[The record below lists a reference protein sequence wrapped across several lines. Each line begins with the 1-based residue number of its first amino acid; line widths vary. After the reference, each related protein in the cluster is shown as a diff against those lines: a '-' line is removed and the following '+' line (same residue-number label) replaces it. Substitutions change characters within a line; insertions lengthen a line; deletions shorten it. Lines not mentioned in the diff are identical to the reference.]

1 MGFRGVWWGL
11 NSFIEFR
18 GVLLEF
24 LWGSVGFV
32 VIVGLLEFSGFY
44 LVSAVFMSFSR
55 FYWILGVFWG

>member
-32 VIVGLLEFSGFY
+32 VIVGLVGLWEFSGF
-44 LVSAVFMSFSR
+44 SIIG
-55 FYWILGVFWG
+55 FYGV